1 MIQSTQP
8 TIESRMY
15 RRFRRGDSMAQLADS
30 FDCSESKVRRTINAL
45 RCERIAH
52 LPLDFMPSDEFV
64 DDAAVEKKILGET
77 PEPEHTP
84 RKARRPAGLP
94 AYLASLYEMPLLTRE
109 QERHLFRKYNYLKW
123 KASQLRDQLDPERPK
138 SRLMDQ
144 IESLYSQAVAV
155 KNELVR
161 ANLRLVVSVA
171 RKFAAGEDVF
181 FERVSDG
188 NVSLMRAIE
197 RFDYTMGNKFSTY
210 GTWALRK
217 NYARNYVDRLKHADR
232 FRCTSDEMLDANAEQ
247 RSNPFAEELAQNR
260 RERDVAKILGCLS
273 SRERLVI
280 ARRFGLGSEPLGQT
294 FKDIGADLGVSKE
307 RIRQIEQSALGK
319 LRAAA
324 ADAHVE
330 SPAA

>member
-1 MIQSTQP
+1 MIQSTHQS
-8 TIESRMY
+8 IESRMY
-15 RRFRRGDSMAQLADS
+15 RRFRRGDSMAQLAER
-30 FDCSESKVRRTINAL
+30 FDCSESKVRRTIGAL
-45 RCERIAH
+45 RYERIVQ
-52 LPLDFMPSDEFV
+52 LPLEFMPSGEFV
-64 DDAAVEKKILGET
+64 DDEDVEREILAET

-84 RKARRPAGLP
+84 RKARRPIGLP

-123 KASQLRDQLDPERPK
+123 KASRLRDQLDAERPK

-144 IESLYSQAVAV
+144 IEELYRQVVAV

-171 RKFAAGEDVF
+171 RKFAGGEDQF

-217 NYARNYVDRLKHADR
+217 NYARGYVDRLKQTDR
-232 FRCTSDEMLDANAEQ
+232 FRATTDEALDANAER
-247 RSNPFAEELAQNR
+247 RSNPFAEELAQSR
-260 RERDVAKILGCLS
+260 READVARILGCLS
-273 SRERLVI
+273 SRERYVI
-280 ARRFGLGSEPLGQT
+280 ARRFGLGSEPVGQT

-324 ADAHVE
+324 DEARIE